1 MSRTNVTKPHAADDS
16 AACKDPQGAKSV
28 ASSANGLGH
37 VLVVDDDAA
46 ALETVRAV
54 LEGTGGCNVVIA
66 SSTDECLRQADRL
79 VFDLILLDTALP
91 DMDPPHLVRCLRGR
105 PCTEDVPILVV
116 SADARPEQM
125 AACFEAGANGF
136 LIKPFDAS
144 NLYQQVQQALARHR
158 VRMLQKKPGR

>member
-1 MSRTNVTKPHAADDS
+1 MSRTNVNPPDPAEPS
-16 AACKDPQGAKSV
+16 ARRQTRGPKSV
-28 ASSANGLGH
+28 ASNSNGLGH

-54 LEGTGGCNVVIA
+54 LQGTGGCHVVVA
-66 SSTDECLRQADRL
+66 GSQDECLRQADE
-79 VFDLILLDTALP
+79 VAFDLILLDTTLP
-91 DMDPPHLVRCLRGR
+91 DIDPPHLVRCLRGR
-105 PCTEDVPILVV
+105 PWMRDVPILVV

-136 LIKPFDAS
+136 LIKPFDAG

>member
-1 MSRTNVTKPHAADDS
+1 MSRTNINQPHPAAEPS
-16 AACKDPQGAKSV
+16 ARRQSQGPVSI
-28 ASSANGLGH
+28 ASSSNGLGN

-46 ALETVRAV
+46 TLQTVRVV
-54 LEGTGGCNVVIA
+54 LEGMGGCHVVVA
-66 SSTDECLRQADRL
+66 GSQDECLRQADERP
-79 VFDLILLDTALP
+79 FDLILLDAALP
-91 DMDPPHLVRCLRGR
+91 DIDPLHLVRRLRSR
-105 PCTEDVPILVV
+105 PFTQDVPILVA

-136 LIKPFDAS
+136 LIKPFDAG